1 MFRSLQAI
9 TFFAL
14 LVFAAANPTRFPS
27 AEVGSDE
34 CAFEDDTS
42 PDAIETT
49 NTSIQAASSYAT
61 SVTTASVQAAS
72 SIQAASSVQSASSY
86 ATSVTTASVQA
97 GSSVQAASSYATPV
111 TTASVQAASSI
122 QATPSAV
129 SSTVSALA
137 TSGFV
142 TVPAS
147 SASPAVK
154 AASSASTAVAASSQA
169 ASTPTFKTTSS
180 QAASDHCGDTDYVVL
195 TDTPWI
201 VYNMLYNADEMVG
214 TQCTNYQTAGTLAN
228 GEQEVVWNSVTNI
241 EYVES
246 TNNVPKG
253 YSFVGLTQNL
263 ENTISSIS
271 AIPANYTW
279 TRTNTTAFKGNV
291 CFDFMTSDTK
301 GDSTSSS
308 AQELMLWLQYEGGQL
323 PIGWGDAVATIDSL
337 FGTSWKLYEAKNT
350 DTGITVHSLLPD
362 TQFEGSFDGDLKD
375 WLEALVTIGKF
386 TDKTYVNVG
395 NAGTEFFY
403 GNSILNATPV
413 EVAKV
418 KQNAAKQELQATQKC
433 MKTAANKHRRS
444 VDFGGGNFVW
454 LAKRHLRTERPSRKL
469 EYPGAS
475 PHKII
480 QQVGN
485 TFKLQLPESMNIHA
499 IFSPYGLRKAAQ
511 NTLPEQE
518 NTAPP
523 PVNIT
528 RDDESKVQEILSSK
542 ASNG

>member
-14 LVFAAANPTRFPS
+14 LVFAAANPTRFPP

-72 SIQAASSVQSASSY
+72 SIQAASSVQ
-86 ATSVTTASVQA
+86 
-97 GSSVQAASSYATPV
+97 AASSYATPV
-111 TTASVQAASSI
+111 TTASVQAASSV

-137 TSGFV
+137 TSDFV

-246 TNNVPKG
+246 T
-253 YSFVGLTQNL
+253 
-263 ENTISSIS
+263 
-271 AIPANYTW
+271 
-279 TRTNTTAFKGNV
+279 
-291 CFDFMTSDTK
+291 
-301 GDSTSSS
+301 
-308 AQELMLWLQYEGGQL
+308 
-323 PIGWGDAVATIDSL
+323 
-337 FGTSWKLYEAKNT
+337 
-350 DTGITVHSLLPD
+350 
-362 TQFEGSFDGDLKD
+362 
-375 WLEALVTIGKF
+375 
-386 TDKTYVNVG
+386 
-395 NAGTEFFY
+395 
-403 GNSILNATPV
+403 
-413 EVAKV
+413 
-418 KQNAAKQELQATQKC
+418 
-433 MKTAANKHRRS
+433 
-444 VDFGGGNFVW
+444 
-454 LAKRHLRTERPSRKL
+454 
-469 EYPGAS
+469 
-475 PHKII
+475 
-480 QQVGN
+480 
-485 TFKLQLPESMNIHA
+485 
-499 IFSPYGLRKAAQ
+499 
-511 NTLPEQE
+511 
-518 NTAPP
+518 
-523 PVNIT
+523 
-528 RDDESKVQEILSSK
+528 
-542 ASNG
+542 